1 MGEEGIEFS
10 SSAMTD
16 QFDFLKLVAVVGRQQ
31 EITWLQMSNPLQ
43 LHRPQSSISGPKQTL
58 CPRPT
63 TLVLKPLLYILL
75 RRLGLQSAIKSLV
88 QTRYMRPEVGTIT
101 CMMRDR
107 FIPKLHG
114 GVSMAEKSSS
124 KFHQI
129 PDALW
134 ERIDLVIPIYKSSC
148 KGGRPRLPMRNVV
161 EGILYV
167 LATGC
172 QWKAMPKQ
180 FGSGSALHAYFQEW
194 VERGVFE
201 ELWELALC
209 EYDDLK
215 GIDWKWQSMDGAMTK
230 SPLGG
235 EKNREKPDRSRQA
248 GGQAARR

>member
-1 MGEEGIEFS
+1 
-10 SSAMTD
+10 
-16 QFDFLKLVAVVGRQQ
+16 
-31 EITWLQMSNPLQ
+31 
-43 LHRPQSSISGPKQTL
+43 
-58 CPRPT
+58 
-63 TLVLKPLLYILL
+63 
-75 RRLGLQSAIKSLV
+75 
-88 QTRYMRPEVGTIT
+88 
-101 CMMRDR
+101 
-107 FIPKLHG
+107 
-114 GVSMAEKSSS
+114 MAEKSSS

-161 EGILYV
+161 DGIFYV

-180 FGSGSALHAYFQEW
+180 FGSGSAIHAYFQEW
-194 VERGVFE
+194 VERGVFQQ
-201 ELWELALC
+201 LWELALC

-248 GGQAARR
+248 GRQALDADRWPWCAAGRRRGRRQCA